1 MKKVSV
7 ALATYNGAFF
17 LTEQLQSLVDQ
28 THLPTQVILC
38 DDGSTDD
45 TLQIATR
52 FSTELPL
59 RIIRNGKSLGVV
71 ENFKKAVSL
80 CTGEYIALCDQ
91 DDVWYPDK
99 LEQSVAMLASID
111 GDVPALIY
119 SDLEVV
125 DKELNTVASSFWQ
138 LTARK
143 PSDIDFVKLL
153 LGNVVTGCTVMMNQT
168 MAIEMQR
175 MPEGVEMHDFWLAL
189 IAYGIGHCAYIDKP
203 TIKYRQHGSNVTST
217 EQINIQTK
225 LSQTG
230 RFLLDSAYAS
240 TYKLDAIR
248 QGERFFDLYGDRL
261 SIYNRKAL
269 ENVIALKAKHPLLR
283 KMYVMNIKYLSK
295 RWRNDIYPK
304 N

>member
-269 ENVIALKAKHPLLR
+269 ENIIALKAKHPLLR

>member
-1 MKKVSV
+1 MKEVSV

-269 ENVIALKAKHPLLR
+269 ENIIALKAKHPLLR